1 MRILLL
7 LCLAVVQSSAI
18 ATPTPPQEKYDAVLN
33 ICGPQH
39 SADQVPANIERDNGF
54 SPLQAI
60 SSYFESRGILLNLLT
75 GKGTPESVQM
85 KVLKGPAHG
94 TLVRSDNTSYMYYA
108 KEGYLGVDKVI
119 LEVEILGKMF
129 KVIQTLVIHNSGNLD
144 YPTEA
149 AQEAFRKAC
158 PSDKGS
164 FLNIIKLPTR
174 SLT

>member
-7 LCLAVVQSSAI
+7 LCLAVVQSSAMA
-18 ATPTPPQEKYDAVLN
+18 ATAPQERYDEVFN
-33 ICGPQH
+33 VCGPQH

-60 SSYFESRGILLNLLT
+60 SSYFESQGILLNLLT
-75 GKGTPESVQM
+75 GKGAPESVQI

-119 LEVEILGKMF
+119 LEVEILGKKF
-129 KVIQTLVIHNSGNLD
+129 KVIHTLVIHNSGNLD

-149 AQEAFRKAC
+149 AQEAFRKVC
-158 PSDKGS
+158 
-164 FLNIIKLPTR
+164 R
-174 SLT
+174 S